1 MSAAVS
7 KPKAA
12 RTERPRPPT
21 RRETEC
27 GHLAY
32 WQGQCLAK
40 SRGIAARVE
49 VPNLD
54 AHTVQAFAFCAIED
68 ATAPFLDALENAI
81 DKAAA
86 AVEKR
91 FASLDGA
98 KVRKAE
104 GGAE

>member
-12 RTERPRPPT
+12 RAERPRPPT

-27 GHLAY
+27 GHLGY

-40 SRGIAARVE
+40 SREIAARVE
-49 VPNLD
+49 VPKLD

-68 ATAPFLDALENAI
+68 ATAPFVAALERAI
-81 DKAAA
+81 AKAAD
-86 AVEKR
+86 AVERR
-91 FASLDGA
+91 FAAIDGA

-104 GGAE
+104 GGAA